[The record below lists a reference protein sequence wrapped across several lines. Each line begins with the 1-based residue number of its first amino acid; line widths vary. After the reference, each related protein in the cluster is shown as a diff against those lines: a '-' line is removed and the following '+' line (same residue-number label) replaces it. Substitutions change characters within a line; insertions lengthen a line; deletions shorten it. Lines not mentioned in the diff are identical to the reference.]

1 MLDSLEEG
9 WDALGVRN
17 IAVLV
22 DNTGSVP
29 SVLARI
35 LDLGVI
41 DSQCTRMML
50 PGVQTQ
56 RKQRQSN
63 FWLSVAK
70 PNLRQSQSQSLTL
83 SSLTLEVGDGDL
95 ELSSLAL
102 SSSYGDIVTSG
113 TVVNSASWN
122 DEGLERIVKSADR
135 GLFPSDTRR
144 FGMDAAS
151 LRWGFLLFTVP
162 SPHPSAKVKMKYI
175 FRDQSMEI
183 QRVRCCYFRI
193 RKHLDSVYNDF
204 IQHKTTQILVMITDW
219 SPHWWQEPHC
229 LQ

>member
-1 MLDSLEEG
+1 MGCVGGSEHCCFSRQHRKCPKRFGQDFRPRSHRFSVHED
-9 WDALGVRN
+9 DA
-17 IAVLV
+17 
-22 DNTGSVP
+22 
-29 SVLARI
+29 ARSSNAKETETEQFLI
-35 LDLGVI
+35 E
-41 DSQCTRMML
+41 C
-50 PGVQTQ
+50 
-56 RKQRQSN
+56 RKT
-63 FWLSVAK
+63 K
-70 PNLRQSQSQSLTL
+70 PTAITEPVTDT

-175 FRDQSMEI
+175 FRDQS
-183 QRVRCCYFRI
+183 
-193 RKHLDSVYNDF
+193 
-204 IQHKTTQILVMITDW
+204 
-219 SPHWWQEPHC
+219 
-229 LQ
+229 